1 MSVEQSRLV
10 RGPQQARSWH
20 AGMLVRR
27 LCLSAV
33 LVMAT
38 GLFAQES
45 ADQPLGDV
53 ARQTRAEREQSGSR
67 RKVYTND
74 DFAGPAQADSVAD
87 SADSDEKPSQGEPAA
102 SAKAAEPGAA
112 APDPKAKD
120 GGAKKED
127 ELQKRTQ
134 EMNKQY
140 TDKVGDIQTQIAT
153 AKQDLE
159 RLQRDQVESTNQYR
173 SSSGTLPSPYEYEEQ
188 QRQLQQ
194 QMENQRNAISGL
206 NSKLEDAQ
214 EAARHAGVRTGE

>member
-10 RGPQQARSWH
+10 RGPRQARSWH

-87 SADSDEKPSQGEPAA
+87 SADSDAKPSQSEPAA
-102 SAKAAEPGAA
+102 SAKAAEPGA
-112 APDPKAKD
+112 KAKD
-120 GGAKKED
+120 EDAKKED

-134 EMNKQY
+134 DINKQY

-159 RLQRDQVESTNQYR
+159 KLQRDQVESTNQFR
-173 SSSGTLPSPYEYEEQ
+173 NSNGTSPSLYEYQEQ

-194 QMENQRNAISGL
+194 QMENQRNLISGL

-214 EAARHAGVRTGE
+214 EAARHAGVRTGD